1 MGVMRAALLFV
12 LFVPVAPAQTM
23 VNPARLPP
31 RLRAMESPWNE
42 RPLECSVTPIKPAL
56 NFAFRIQAGFTV
68 RIPMN
73 QFEGKG
79 HGWAILTRIT
89 PREGDR
95 QPVFL
100 ASRTPLPDVPKNKVE
115 VELGGGY
122 LLGEGKYDVRWM
134 LLDDQDRA
142 CHKDWTIEARLT
154 RAEREAR
161 VAMRPNTVAAFSLR
175 GAPAS
180 EIDHDDVAPLR
191 ISILMNAAPL
201 SPRRNRLRGTDGMSL
216 VGSLS
221 ALLERLPTRSVH
233 MVAFNLEQ
241 QKVIYQRDN
250 FTLDAIQQVWRAL
263 NGLELDLV
271 DYHTLL
277 NRRGHMDLLA
287 GLLNQEVHAAQ
298 PSDAVVILGPVA
310 RSLDK
315 PPRDLLEKPEGELPR
330 FFFFRYK
337 PWYRQ
342 PSTLP
347 DTLTLAVNRLK
358 GKVLTIHTPAEFAK
372 AIEQLERQAASR

>member
-1 MGVMRAALLFV
+1 MRAALLFA
-12 LFVPVAPAQTM
+12 LFAAMAQAQTM

-31 RLRAMESPWNE
+31 RLRAMESPWDE
-42 RPLECSVTPIKPAL
+42 KALECSVTPIKPAL
-56 NFAFRIQAGFTV
+56 NFAFRIQSGFTV

-73 QFEGKG
+73 QFDGKG

-89 PREGDR
+89 PREGER

-115 VELGGGY
+115 VEMGGGY
-122 LLGEGKYDVRWM
+122 LLGEGRYDVRWM

-142 CHKDWTIEARLT
+142 CHKDWSIEAKLT
-154 RAEREAR
+154 GAERQAR
-161 VAMRPNTVAAFSLR
+161 VAMRPNTVAPFSLR
-175 GAPAS
+175 GSPGAAPA
-180 EIDHDDVAPLR
+180 HDDVAPLR
-191 ISILMNAAPL
+191 ITILMHAAPL
-201 SPRRNRLRGTDGMSL
+201 SPRRNRLRGTDGMLL

-221 ALLERLPTRSVH
+221 ALMERLPTRSVR

-241 QKVIYQRDN
+241 QREIYRRDE
-250 FTLDAIQQVWRAL
+250 FTLDSIQQVLHAL

-287 GLLNQEVHAAQ
+287 GLLNQEMHAAQ

-337 PWYRQ
+337 PWFRQ
-342 PSTLP
+342 AAALP

-358 GKVLTIHTPAEFAK
+358 GRVLTIRTPAEFAK
-372 AIEQLERQAASR
+372 AIDQLERLAGGH

>member
-1 MGVMRAALLFV
+1 MRAAPLLV
-12 LFVPVAPAQTM
+12 LLTQAALAQII

-31 RLRAMESPWNE
+31 RLRAMESPWDE
-42 RPLECSVTPIKPAL
+42 KPLECTVTPIKPAL

-95 QPVFL
+95 HAVYL

-115 VELGGGY
+115 VEMGGGY
-122 LLGEGKYDVRWM
+122 LLGEGRYDVRWM

-142 CHKDWTIEARLT
+142 CHKDWAIEAKLT
-154 RAEREAR
+154 RTEREAR

-175 GAPAS
+175 GSPAA
-180 EIDHDDVAPLR
+180 EPAHDDVAPLR
-191 ISILMNAAPL
+191 ITILMHAAPL
-201 SPRRNRLRGTDGMSL
+201 SPRRNRLRGTDGMLL

-221 ALLERLPTRSVH
+221 ALLERLPTRSVRI
-233 MVAFNLEQ
+233 VAFNLEQ
-241 QKVIYQRDN
+241 QKEIYRNDD
-250 FTLDAIQQVWRAL
+250 FALDSIQQVWYAVNR
-263 NGLELDLV
+263 LELDLI

-287 GLLNQEVHAAQ
+287 GLLNQEMHAAQ

-310 RSLDK
+310 RFIDK
-315 PPRDLLEKPEGELPR
+315 PPRDLLEKPAGDLPR
-330 FFFFRYK
+330 FFFFQYK
-337 PWYRQ
+337 PWFRQ
-342 PSTLP
+342 PAALP
-347 DTLTLAVNRLK
+347 DTLTLAVNSLK
-358 GKVLTIHTPAEFAK
+358 GKVLTIRTPGEFAK
-372 AIEQLERQAASR
+372 AIEQLEKRAAGR